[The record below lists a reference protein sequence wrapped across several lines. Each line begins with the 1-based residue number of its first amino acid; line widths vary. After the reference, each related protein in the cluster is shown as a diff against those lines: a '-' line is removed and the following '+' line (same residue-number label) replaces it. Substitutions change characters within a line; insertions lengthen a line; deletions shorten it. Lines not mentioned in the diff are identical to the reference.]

1 MRALFS
7 TEGVRGTA
15 MEAAWITTHLA
26 MYPLGLVRES
36 TLRGVER
43 HRLDHLPPEQRGLL
57 AGDIEAAGTPIVL
70 VHGLVDNRSIFA
82 VLSSANSPAA
92 FTGCSRSTTR
102 PSPATS
108 GRPRRRSEP

>member
-1 MRALFS
+1 MGNEPEGQRATSSAPGNPLARVTRLTGSGMRALFS

-70 VHGLVDNRSIFA
+70 VHGLVDNRS
-82 VLSSANSPAA
+82 
-92 FTGCSRSTTR
+92 
-102 PSPATS
+102 
-108 GRPRRRSEP
+108 